1 MDDTTFGTIRLNENR
16 YFVVPSVG
24 YNNLASWANQKVSF
38 GDYTRD
44 SDDIL
49 SSKIWTQFVNG
60 IGYDRIREGSDE
72 GVCWYSNL
80 WTRTPYQ
87 LTLNRRV
94 ESVAGIK
101 YPLGDLERNFFA
113 ASDSHVASQVGK
125 P

>member
-49 SSKIWTQFVNG
+49 SSKI
-60 IGYDRIREGSDE
+60 
-72 GVCWYSNL
+72 
-80 WTRTPYQ
+80 
-87 LTLNRRV
+87 
-94 ESVAGIK
+94 
-101 YPLGDLERNFFA
+101 
-113 ASDSHVASQVGK
+113 
-125 P
+125 